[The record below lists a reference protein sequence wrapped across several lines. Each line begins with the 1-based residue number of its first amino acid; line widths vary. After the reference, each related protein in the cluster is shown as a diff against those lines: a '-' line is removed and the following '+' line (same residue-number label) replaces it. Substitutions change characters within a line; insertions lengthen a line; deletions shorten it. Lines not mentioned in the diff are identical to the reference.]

1 MSQRSCWKRPALSP
15 DSKEQLAPQGGL
27 PRNLKSAPQKRK
39 QNKAKGYTG
48 AGSAGGVVTG
58 MGSMACLTWRAST
71 LLGSMSLVL
80 VVLVCASMHHYR
92 SLIDFKG
99 GDGVALLQAAGRN
112 RHVREHVLCIHSDA
126 DCRPTPLHE
135 DNAVEIEAQKDQ
147 KRIRMQEAAVK
158 NRIKALR
165 VQLLRAKR
173 LEHSKQEHV
182 IAALKKATASVLD
195 DTWRLPAKPA
205 SPPPTD
211 VGATAP
217 KPAPREEAG
226 AHALR
231 KSLEA
236 YWLQHPGADVQAF
249 LGATRRWDASFT
261 QAHRRKLTEEHQM
274 QLQIQHDTL
283 PEDDTEFVPD
293 GDILTRVQY
302 LVATH
307 DFLTTHGDA
316 TLADWHARQAVLL
329 QQLPQ
334 DIQDARWADLGDSE
348 SELSSHI
355 LRAVEG
361 RAGGGEAFRVHDHL
375 MERSRKLYLQAMHEF
390 FVGIEGV
397 GEGSRAEE
405 EWREAQRLWEALQD
419 KKVQAEAI
427 MWRKTQSQKLVSDEE
442 RLQALTQQQQEQQ
455 HASVRNVPQDA
466 THELRGPRGMHTA
479 AGQRSTAGR
488 TAAKVTREGM
498 LTAFKRELK
507 QTHARNGAELV
518 AHATW
523 IQSLA
528 VFAQAVKTLPAD
540 SKATA
545 ALHTDTLGAVSPV
558 VRAWASKR
566 RVWELLWEGERAMD
580 AEQREI
586 ELARAAAL
594 ACHGDAVHA
603 VAAKSENVHGNREE
617 GVAMASRAPRGDR
630 ATLQSLYMVTDASAD
645 ASMLRHYWQS
655 FTARPPSHLPAFGMA
670 QVSVEIWK

>member
-27 PRNLKSAPQKRK
+27 PKNLKSAPQKRK

-99 GDGVALLQAAGRN
+99 GDGVALLQAAGRI

-231 KSLEA
+231 K
-236 YWLQHPGADVQAF
+236 
-249 LGATRRWDASFT
+249 
-261 QAHRRKLTEEHQM
+261 
-274 QLQIQHDTL
+274 
-283 PEDDTEFVPD
+283 
-293 GDILTRVQY
+293 RVKPI
-302 LVATH
+302 V
-307 DFLTTHGDA
+307 
-316 TLADWHARQAVLL
+316 
-329 QQLPQ
+329 
-334 DIQDARWADLGDSE
+334 S
-348 SELSSHI
+348 SSSHPT
-355 LRAVEG
+355 
-361 RAGGGEAFRVHDHL
+361 
-375 MERSRKLYLQAMHEF
+375 SRPYFQLNPPF
-390 FVGIEGV
+390 
-397 GEGSRAEE
+397 
-405 EWREAQRLWEALQD
+405 
-419 KKVQAEAI
+419 
-427 MWRKTQSQKLVSDEE
+427 SQKKIHLI
-442 RLQALTQQQQEQQ
+442 
-455 HASVRNVPQDA
+455 
-466 THELRGPRGMHTA
+466 
-479 AGQRSTAGR
+479 
-488 TAAKVTREGM
+488 
-498 LTAFKRELK
+498 
-507 QTHARNGAELV
+507 NGGCGE
-518 AHATW
+518 
-523 IQSLA
+523 
-528 VFAQAVKTLPAD
+528 LPAKHAPHI
-540 SKATA
+540 SSM
-545 ALHTDTLGAVSPV
+545 LMLLYSCVPHFHSVSP
-558 VRAWASKR
+558 SSFSIYISQCDFTS
-566 RVWELLWEGERAMD
+566 L
-580 AEQREI
+580 
-586 ELARAAAL
+586 
-594 ACHGDAVHA
+594 
-603 VAAKSENVHGNREE
+603 
-617 GVAMASRAPRGDR
+617 SR
-630 ATLQSLYMVTDASAD
+630 
-645 ASMLRHYWQS
+645 
-655 FTARPPSHLPAFGMA
+655 
-670 QVSVEIWK
+670 